1 MNPIRV
7 MLVDAS
13 ELMRWG
19 IKGVV
24 AAQAHGAIEVVAE
37 AGTCTE
43 AVCLAGQC
51 QPDVILLDLE
61 VPRERGADTCRLLL
75 EAAPR
80 GRVIIL
86 TAYSTDRLVYEAL
99 TAGALGYITK
109 TISPVELIQAIR
121 NVAEGSPIFDRDGTD
136 RVLRLL
142 RSEGAASGPQISR
155 LSAQERRVLALVATG
170 MTNKQV
176 GAELELS
183 RNTVKN
189 YLVGIF
195 EKLNVKRRAHA
206 AAIYVQESDAGRHT

>member
-7 MLVDAS
+7 MLVDGS

-19 IKGVV
+19 IKAVV
-24 AAQAHGAIEVVAE
+24 AARAMGSIVVVAE
-37 AGTCTE
+37 AATWAE
-43 AVCLAGQC
+43 AERLVQEV
-51 QPDVILLDLE
+51 QPDVILLDLDIPGQQGGE
-61 VPRERGADTCRLLL
+61 ACRLLL
-75 EAAPR
+75 QATPN

-86 TAYSTDRLVYEAL
+86 TSYTSDRLVYEAL
-99 TAGALGYITK
+99 TAGALGFITK
-109 TISPVELIQAIR
+109 TISPAELIQAIR

-142 RSEGAASGPQISR
+142 RSDGPASGAQIAR
-155 LSAQERRVLALVATG
+155 LSVQERRVLALVAGG

-176 GAELELS
+176 GDELRLS

-195 EKLNVKRRAHA
+195 EKLQVKRRAHA
-206 AAIYVQESDAGRHT
+206 AAIYVQETESARR

>member
-7 MLVDAS
+7 MLADAS

-24 AAQAHGAIEVVAE
+24 AALANGTIVVVAE
-37 AGTCTE
+37 AGTCAD
-43 AVCLAGQC
+43 AVRIAGQC
-51 QPDVILLDLE
+51 RPDVTLLDLDI
-61 VPRERGADTCRLLL
+61 PRERGADTCRLLL
-75 EAAPR
+75 EAAPH
-80 GRVIIL
+80 GRVIML
-86 TAYSTDRLVYEAL
+86 TSYSTDRLVYEAL

-109 TISPVELIQAIR
+109 TIPPVELIQAIR
-121 NVAEGSPIFDRDGTD
+121 NVADGSPIFDRDGTD

-142 RSEGAASGPQISR
+142 RSEGAASGPRISR
-155 LSAQERRVLALVATG
+155 LSAQERRVLVLVAAG

-176 GAELELS
+176 GAELQLS

-195 EKLNVKRRAHA
+195 EKLQVKRRAHA
-206 AAIYVQESDAGRHT
+206 AAIFVQETDGGRQT

>member
-1 MNPIRV
+1 MNLIRV
-7 MLVDAS
+7 LLVDAS

-19 IKGVV
+19 IKAVV
-24 AAQAHGAIEVVAE
+24 AAQANSTIAVVAE
-37 AGTCTE
+37 AATCTD
-43 AVCLAGQC
+43 AVRIAGQF

-61 VPRERGADTCRLLL
+61 IPREHGADTCRLLL
-75 EAAPR
+75 EAVPQA
-80 GRVIIL
+80 RVIIL
-86 TAYSTDRLVYEAL
+86 TSYSTDRLVYEAL

-142 RSEGAASGPQISR
+142 RSEGSASGPQISR

-206 AAIYVQESDAGRHT
+206 AAIYVQDSESGRRT

>member
-13 ELMRWG
+13 ELMRLG
-19 IKGVV
+19 VKAVV
-24 AAQAHGAIEVVAE
+24 AAQANGTIAVVAE
-37 AGTCTE
+37 AATCTD
-43 AVCLAGQC
+43 AVRIAGQY
-51 QPDVILLDLE
+51 QPDVMLLDLE
-61 VPRERGADTCRLLL
+61 IPREDGADTCRLLL
-75 EAAPR
+75 EAVPR

-86 TAYSTDRLVYEAL
+86 TSYSTDRLVYEAL

-109 TISPVELIQAIR
+109 TISPFELIQAIR
-121 NVAEGSPIFDRDGTD
+121 NVADGSPIFDRDGTD

-155 LSAQERRVLALVATG
+155 LSAQERRVLALVAAG

-176 GAELELS
+176 GVELELS

-206 AAIYVQESDAGRHT
+206 AAIYVQESESGRRT